1 MPVAEKSYYY
11 ENGVFE
17 KTEQFAERYHENGPA
32 VYEVIRLV
40 GGRPLF
46 PEEHYERLL
55 GSLEKIERK
64 TAQKPEISSGIVAS
78 SGIAPGTCPLSAEE
92 FSRIMCRLAEI
103 NGITDMNCRLVITN
117 FERETPDVYLFLLPT
132 HYPSEEQYA
141 QGVRTDL
148 LPAVRK
154 DPHAK
159 IWNQSLRTAA
169 DKKIAEEGLFEVIL
183 VDEQGRVTE
192 GSRSNILFFRGD
204 RVYTT
209 PDEAVL
215 LGVTRTRILE
225 VCRGAGIPVEQVYVK
240 AEEIGTYE
248 AAAVCGTSPKVL
260 PISAVGE
267 VQMNVN
273 HPLLRRV
280 MALYDQVCERSLKR

>member
-17 KTEQFAERYHENGPA
+17 KTERFAERYHENGPA

-64 TAQKPEISSGIVAS
+64 AMP
-78 SGIAPGTCPLSAEE
+78 GIAPGMCPLSAEE
-92 FSRIMCRLAEI
+92 FSGIMCRLAEI

-117 FERETPDVYLFLLPT
+117 FDRETPDVYLFLLPT

-225 VCRGAGIPVEQVYVK
+225 ACRGVGIPVEQVYVK

-260 PISAVGE
+260 PICAVGE
-267 VQMNVN
+267 VQMDVN

-280 MALYDQVCERSLKR
+280 MALYDQVCEKSLKS